1 MAKAVKIQRSIM
13 LDEEII
19 CGVQDIADEQNRS
32 FSSMLNILLNNELK
46 KRKKK

>member
-1 MAKAVKIQRSIM
+1 MAKVKVQRSIM
-13 LDEEII
+13 LDEELMNT
-19 CGVQDIADEQNRS
+19 VQDIADEQNRS